1 MSDARFGFSTR
12 SFLDAR
18 LTRDHLVH
26 IAAHGFEHLE
36 LTAIRSHFD
45 YASAEA
51 VRELAEWLS
60 DTRLE
65 LHSVHA
71 PTAEAV
77 RGSMRVG
84 WLSLA
89 AGDEARRQAALGEVQ
104 AALAIARD
112 IPFEFLVVHL
122 GIPTHAQ
129 AAPADNQRDA
139 ARRSA
144 DALVTAAHGL
154 GVKVAFEIIQNPL
167 SSADALV
174 RLLEDDLDG
183 LDAAICLDYGHGH
196 LTGDLPD
203 VIEAVSGHL
212 GTTHVHDNDGR
223 RDAHLPPYAGTI
235 DWNAAMMETQKI
247 GYDGAFIF
255 ELAQT
260 ADPVPLL
267 VKAAKARERLEQTLV
282 TF

>member
-1 MSDARFGFSTR
+1 VSDVRFGFST
-12 SFLDAR
+12 SLFLDAR
-18 LTRDHLVH
+18 LTREHLVH

-36 LTAIRSHFD
+36 LVAMKSHFD
-45 YASAEA
+45 YGSADA

-60 DTRLE
+60 DTRLA

-77 RGSMRVG
+77 HGTTRTG

-89 AGDEARRQAALGEVQ
+89 SGDEARRQAAVGEAQ
-104 AALAIARD
+104 AALAMARD
-112 IPFEFLVVHL
+112 IPFDFLVVHL
-122 GIPTHAQ
+122 GTPASAQ
-129 AAPADNQRDA
+129 TGPVDNQRDA

-144 DALVTAAHGL
+144 DTLIQTADGL
-154 GVKVAFEIIQNPL
+154 GVRLAFEIIQNPL
-167 SSADALV
+167 SSAEALV
-174 RLLEDDLDG
+174 RFLEDDLDG
-183 LDAAICLDYGHGH
+183 LNATVCLDYGHGH

-203 VIEAVSGHL
+203 VIEAVSGHV

-223 RDAHLPPYAGTI
+223 RDAHLPPYQGSI
-235 DWNAAMMETQKI
+235 DWSVALMETQKI
-247 GYDGAFIF
+247 GYDGAYIF
-255 ELAQT
+255 ELAPT

-267 VKAAKARERLEQTLV
+267 VKAARARVRLEQAFV